1 MLIYFSDVQQKLGKL
16 INFYEGIKDTTHFR
30 TQSLENTLDVS
41 ERFWDDLHSLAST
54 IKDLQDAITQQDPPA
69 LEPAVIREQQ
79 DYLEVCSVNLR
90 LDLEVC
96 SVNLKL
102 DLEVCS
108 VSLRLDLEVCSVNL
122 RLDLEV
128 CSVSLRL
135 DLEVCSVNLRL
146 DLEVCSVNLRLDL
159 EVCSVSLR
167 LDLEVCC
174 ELEVR
179 FRGL

>member
-96 SVNLKL
+96 SVNL
-102 DLEVCS
+102 
-108 VSLRLDLEVCSVNL
+108 RLDLEVCSVNW
-122 RLDLEV
+122 RLDLNHLINHIFCGQFTLSSMV
-128 CSVSLRL
+128 LYSTFHFAKQIYRGSRDRMVVGFS
-135 DLEVCSVNLRL
+135 
-146 DLEVCSVNLRLDL
+146 
-159 EVCSVSLR
+159 
-167 LDLEVCC
+167 C
-174 ELEVR
+174 ELEPCSW
-179 FRGL
+179 